1 MDSSTP
7 KRWFYANWIQ
17 LFSILEKKST
27 SALYVAKFAQC
38 NIAGK
43 ELRKFSSISYTFTQG
58 EGNRYALTRGEIF
71 FVSRN
76 AKWCLILLFWSELIL
91 FGLNRT
97 IKHLLVLLLCTGV
110 TQVQKIAN
118 FEKISKV
125 LETLN
130 FVWNRLL
137 HFLDM
142 ILCQLDSIIFN
153 FGEKIYKFVQC
164 NIAEK

>member
-27 SALYVAKFAQC
+27 SAQYVAKFAQC

-58 EGNRYALTRGEIF
+58 VGNRYALTRGEF
-71 FVSRN
+71 F
-76 AKWCLILLFWSELIL
+76 LFLETLNGVLFCFLDQNWHL
-91 FGLNRT
+91 FGLNLT
-97 IKHLLVLLLCTGV
+97 IKHLLVVLLCTGV

-130 FVWNRLL
+130 FVWNGLL
-137 HFLDM
+137 HFLRHDFM
-142 ILCQLDSIIFN
+142 PIGFN
-153 FGEKIYKFVQC
+153 YFQFWRK
-164 NIAEK
+164 NRPRPNT